1 MEQRLEGVTL
11 TVREVAHVLNNDLA
25 LAVGTLDLLQDVP
38 QLPAE
43 ALEGVR
49 TALGALDAAAR
60 HLATFQRIVRVET
73 QETPLGLMLD
83 VERSI

>member
-25 LAVGTLDLLQDVP
+25 LAVGTLDLLQDDP
-38 QLPAE
+38 GLSSD

-49 TALGALDAAAR
+49 AALDALDAAAR